1 MDCNSMFKCLFNIG
15 ENEIKIY
22 KILLEREMR
31 VGEIVEIVRKDRSTI
46 QRCLK
51 KLMECGMVKREKK
64 IIEDGG
70 GYYYVYSG
78 ISPNELKEWLQK
90 CIERWYSGMKE
101 AVENLEKI
109 I

>member
-1 MDCNSMFKCLFNIG
+1 MFKCLLNIG

-22 KILLEREMR
+22 RILLEREMR
-31 VGEIVEIVRKDRSTI
+31 VGELVDIVGKDRSTI

-51 KLMECGMVKREKK
+51 KLMECGMVKREKR

-70 GYYYVYSG
+70 GYYYVYSSV
-78 ISPNELKEWLQK
+78 SPNELKEWLQK

-101 AVENLEKI
+101 AVEKLEEI